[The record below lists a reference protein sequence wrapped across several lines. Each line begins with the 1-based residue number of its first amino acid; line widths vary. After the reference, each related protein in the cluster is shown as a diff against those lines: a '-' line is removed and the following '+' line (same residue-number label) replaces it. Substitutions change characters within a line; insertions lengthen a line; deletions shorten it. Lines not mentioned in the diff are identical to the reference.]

1 MNLAKNRNDSG
12 ELLTIQQMCQLS
24 NLGQTTVRRLAEE
37 SKSARRIGRCY
48 RINQKQFFEYIE
60 TMYS

>member
-1 MNLAKNRNDSG
+1 MNLARNRDNDG

-37 SKSARRIGRCY
+37 SKSVRHIGRAY
-48 RINQKQFFEYIE
+48 RINRKKFFEYIE